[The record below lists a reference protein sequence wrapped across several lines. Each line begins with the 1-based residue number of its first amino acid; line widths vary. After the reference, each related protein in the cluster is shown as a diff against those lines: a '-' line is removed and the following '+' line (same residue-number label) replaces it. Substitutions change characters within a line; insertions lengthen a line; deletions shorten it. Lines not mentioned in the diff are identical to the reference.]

1 ACGGR
6 DGEIRCLVMRIPRF
20 VPCSVRAWG
29 VALATVFGACLPG
42 DVSGAVATNGLHWSY
57 RPLLSPQV
65 PEVSTPVVAGA
76 PVGSVSHPVDRF
88 IRDRLQREG
97 IPPAPEADRRTLLRR
112 VSLDLTG
119 LPPTPAEMDAFLND
133 PSADAYEQ
141 CVDRLLASPRH
152 GERWARHWLDVVHYG
167 ETHGYDK
174 DQPRPNAWPY
184 RDYVIRALNADKPY
198 SRFIREQIAGDV
210 LWPDTEDGITAT
222 GFISAGPWDLIGHAE
237 VPESKT
243 DGKIARLLDRDDM
256 VATVMN
262 TFNSATVQC
271 ARCHDH
277 KFDPVRSE
285 EYYQLTAVFAA
296 LDRAD
301 RKFDVD
307 PAVAARRR
315 SLEARKAQLMQEKK
329 ALDEEMIRQ
338 GGRRFA
344 LLERRVAA
352 AEAGSK
358 EPVRPEMGWHSAIQS
373 KPEVVQWVQVDLGR
387 SVEIHRLLYA
397 GCHDDF
403 NGIGKGFG
411 FPLRY
416 RVELSDDPEFKAGVQ
431 RVEDQT
437 GVDLPNPGVT
447 PREVTVAGL
456 RGRYVR
462 VTATRLAAR
471 MNDFIFALSELEV
484 LDAQGSNLALGAPVS
499 ASDSIEAAPRWG
511 RDNLTDGWFPG
522 RTQAAAGEALDRLR
536 KDRKALEGLPA
547 LAASVARLT
556 PLRSELEGV
565 SREIST
571 LPMQRV
577 VYAGTVH
584 HGGGAF
590 RGTGPNGGKPRPVH
604 WLARGDVRKPGHEV
618 TPGVPRSL
626 GLSRGLEVDPAL
638 PEGQRR
644 VALAEWIADPG
655 NVLTWRSIVNRVWQ
669 HHFGRGLVETAND
682 FGRMGTAPSHPELLD
697 WLAVWFRDN
706 GQSLKSLHRLL
717 VTSRTYRQSSV
728 IANPETHPGMAR
740 DSDNRLLGRMNRRKL
755 EAEAIRD
762 SMLWVAGR
770 LDERRGGPSFKDFV
784 VERPEHSPHYEYAL
798 HNPEDP
804 ESHRRSVY
812 RFLVRS
818 QPQPMMAAL
827 DCADPSISVDRRNE
841 TLNALQALALMN
853 HKLAVSMSR
862 HWAVRLER
870 EAPTIPERVSLG
882 MRWAFGRRPTA
893 EESEALVR
901 HTEQHGL
908 ASTCRL
914 MLNLN
919 EFVFV
924 D

>member
-1 ACGGR
+1 
-6 DGEIRCLVMRIPRF
+6 MRIPRF
-20 VPCSVRAWG
+20 VPRLFRAWG
-29 VALATVFGACLPG
+29 LAIAVVFGAGLPG
-42 DVSGAVATNGLHWSY
+42 DVSGAGATNGIHWSY
-57 RPLLSPQV
+57 RPLLSQQV
-65 PEVSTPVVAGA
+65 PEVASSVNDGA
-76 PVGSVSHPVDRF
+76 SVGSVSHPIDRF
-88 IRDRLQREG
+88 ILDRLQRDG
-97 IPPAPEADRRTLLRR
+97 IPPTPEADRRTLLRR
-112 VSLDLTG
+112 VSFDLTG
-119 LPPTPAEMDAFLND
+119 LPPTPAEMEAFLND
-133 PSADAYEQ
+133 PSPDAYEQ

-237 VPESKT
+237 VPETKT
-243 DGKIARLLDRDDM
+243 DGKIARMLDRDDM

-262 TFNSATVQC
+262 TFNSTTVQC

-315 SLEARKAQLMQEKK
+315 ALEARKTQLMQEKK
-329 ALDEEMIRQ
+329 TLDEEMIRQ

-344 LLERRVAA
+344 LLERRIAA
-352 AEAGSK
+352 AEAGAK
-358 EPVRPEMGWHSAIQS
+358 EPSRPEMGWHSAIQS
-373 KPEVVQWVQVDLGR
+373 KADVVQWVQVDLGQ
-387 SVEIHRLLYA
+387 SAEIHRLLYA
-397 GCHDDF
+397 GCHDDY

-411 FPLRY
+411 FPPRY
-416 RVELSDDPEFKAGVQ
+416 RVELSDDPEFKTGVQ
-431 RVEDQT
+431 RLEDQT
-437 GVDLPNPGVT
+437 SADVPNPGVT

-462 VTATRLAAR
+462 VTATRLATR

-484 LDAQGSNLALGAPVS
+484 FDAKGVNRALGAPVT
-499 ASDSIEAAPRWG
+499 ANDSIEAAPRWG

-522 RTQAAAGEALDRLR
+522 RTQSEAGEALDRLR
-536 KDRKALEGLPA
+536 KDRKSLEGLSA

-556 PLRSELEGV
+556 PIRSELDRVTQEV
-565 SREIST
+565 ST

-604 WLARGDVRKPGHEV
+604 LLARGDVRKPGNEV

-626 GLSRGLEVDPAL
+626 GLSRGLQVDPSL

-644 VALAEWIADPG
+644 VALAEWIADPA

-669 HHFGRGLVETAND
+669 HHFGRGLAETASD
-682 FGRMGTAPSHPELLD
+682 FGRMGIAPSHPELLD

-706 GQSLKSLHRLL
+706 GQSLKSLHRLI

-728 IANPETHPGMAR
+728 VPNPETHPGMAR
-740 DSDNRLLGRMNRRKL
+740 DSDNRLLWRMNRRKL

-862 HWAVRLER
+862 HWAARLER
-870 EAPTIPERVSLG
+870 EARTTPERVSLG
-882 MRWAFGRRPTA
+882 MRLALGRGPA
-893 EESEALVR
+893 PEESEALVR
-901 HTEQHGL
+901 HAEQHGL

-914 MLNLN
+914 LLNLN

>member
-1 ACGGR
+1 
-6 DGEIRCLVMRIPRF
+6 
-20 VPCSVRAWG
+20 
-29 VALATVFGACLPG
+29 LAIAVVFGAGLPG
-42 DVSGAVATNGLHWSY
+42 DVSGAGATNGIHWSY
-57 RPLLSPQV
+57 RPLLSPLV
-65 PEVSTPVVAGA
+65 PEVSSSVNDGA
-76 PVGSVSHPVDRF
+76 SVGSVSHPIDRF
-88 IRDRLQREG
+88 ILDRLQRDG
-97 IPPAPEADRRTLLRR
+97 IPPTPEADRRTLLRR
-112 VSLDLTG
+112 VSFDLTG
-119 LPPTPAEMDAFLND
+119 LPPTPAEMEAFLND
-133 PSADAYEQ
+133 PSPDAYEQ

-237 VPESKT
+237 VPETKT
-243 DGKIARLLDRDDM
+243 DGKIARMLDRDDM

-262 TFNSATVQC
+262 TFNSTTVQC

-315 SLEARKAQLMQEKK
+315 ALEARKAQLMQEKK
-329 ALDEEMIRQ
+329 TLDEEMIRQ

-344 LLERRVAA
+344 LLERRIAA
-352 AEAGSK
+352 AEAGAK
-358 EPVRPEMGWHSAIQS
+358 EPSRPEMGWHSAIQS
-373 KPEVVQWVQVDLGR
+373 KADVVQWVQVDLGQ
-387 SVEIHRLLYA
+387 SAEIHRLLYA
-397 GCHDDF
+397 GCHDDY

-411 FPLRY
+411 FPPRY
-416 RVELSDDPEFKAGVQ
+416 RVELSDDPEFKTGVQ
-431 RVEDQT
+431 RLEDQT
-437 GVDLPNPGVT
+437 SADVPNPGVT
-447 PREVTVAGL
+447 PREVAVPGL

-462 VTATRLAAR
+462 ITATRLATR

-484 LDAQGSNLALGAPVS
+484 FDANGVNRALGAPVT
-499 ASDSIEAAPRWG
+499 ANDSIEAAPRWG

-522 RTQAAAGEALDRLR
+522 RTQSEAGEALDRLR

-556 PLRSELEGV
+556 PIRSELDRVTQEV
-565 SREIST
+565 ST

-604 WLARGDVRKPGHEV
+604 LLARGDVRKPGNEV

-626 GLSRGLEVDPAL
+626 GLSRGLRVDPSL

-644 VALAEWIADPG
+644 VALAEWIADPA

-669 HHFGRGLVETAND
+669 HHFGRGLAETASD
-682 FGRMGTAPSHPELLD
+682 FGRMGIAPSHPELLD

-706 GQSLKSLHRLL
+706 GQSLKSLHRLI

-728 IANPETHPGMAR
+728 VPNPETHPGMAR
-740 DSDNRLLGRMNRRKL
+740 DSDNRLLWRMNRRKL

-862 HWAVRLER
+862 HWAARLER
-870 EAPTIPERVSLG
+870 EARTTPERVSLG
-882 MRWAFGRRPTA
+882 MRLALGRGPTP
-893 EESEALVR
+893 EESQSLVR

-914 MLNLN
+914 LLNLN

>member
-1 ACGGR
+1 
-6 DGEIRCLVMRIPRF
+6 MRIPRC
-20 VPCSVRAWG
+20 VPRSFRAWG
-29 VALATVFGACLPG
+29 VALAAVLGAGLPG
-42 DVSGAVATNGLHWSY
+42 DAWAAGATNGIHWSY
-57 RPLLSPQV
+57 RPLHSPPV
-65 PEVSTPVVAGA
+65 PEVSSPVNPGT

-88 IRDRLQREG
+88 ILDRLQREG
-97 IPPAPEADRRTLLRR
+97 IPAAAEADRRTLLRR
-112 VSLDLTG
+112 VSFDLTG
-119 LPPTPAEMDAFLND
+119 LPPTPAEMEEFLND
-133 PSADAYEQ
+133 RSSDAYER

-184 RDYVIRALNADKPY
+184 RDYVIRALNSDKPF

-210 LWPDTEDGITAT
+210 LWADTEDGITAT

-243 DGKIARLLDRDDM
+243 DGKIARMLDRDDM

-262 TFNSATVQC
+262 TFNSTTVQC

-285 EYYQLTAVFAA
+285 EYYRLTAVFAA
-296 LDRAD
+296 IDRAD
-301 RKFDVD
+301 RKYDAD
-307 PAVAARRR
+307 PEVAARRR
-315 SLEARKAQLMQEKK
+315 SLEARRTELQGRKK
-329 ALDEEMIRQ
+329 TLDEEMARS

-344 LLERRVAA
+344 LLERRIAS

-358 EPVRPEMGWHSAIQS
+358 EPSRPEMGWHSGIQS
-373 KPEVVQWVQVDLGR
+373 NPDVTQWVQVDLGR
-387 SVEIHRLLYA
+387 SIEIHRVLYA

-411 FPLRY
+411 FPPRY
-416 RVELSDDPEFKAGVQ
+416 RVELSDDPGFKAGV
-431 RVEDQT
+431 RTLEDQT
-437 GVDLPNPGVT
+437 AADLPNPGTT
-447 PREVTVAGL
+447 PREVAVPGL

-462 VTATRLAAR
+462 FTATRLAHR
-471 MNDFIFALSELEV
+471 MKDYIFALSEVEV
-484 LDAQGSNLALGAPVS
+484 FDAEGVNRALGATVTS
-499 ASDSIEAAPRWG
+499 EGSIEAAPRWG

-522 RTQAAAGEALDRLR
+522 RTESASGESLVRLR
-536 KDRKALEGLPA
+536 QERQALEALPA
-547 LAASVARLT
+547 LKETVARLA
-556 PLRSELEGV
+556 PLRTELDSV
-565 SREIST
+565 MREIRE
-571 LPMQRV
+571 LPSQRV

-590 RGTGPNGGKPRPVH
+590 RGTGPDGGKPRPIHV
-604 WLARGDVRKPGHEV
+604 LARGDVRKPGAEV
-618 TPGVPRSL
+618 GPGVPRSL
-626 GLSRGLEVDPAL
+626 GLDRPLEVDPAL
-638 PEGQRR
+638 PEGRRR

-682 FGRMGTAPSHPELLD
+682 FGRMGTPPSHPELLD

-706 GQSLKSLHRLL
+706 GQSLKSLHRLI
-717 VTSRTYRQSSV
+717 VTSRTYRQASV
-728 IANPETHPGMAR
+728 VVNPEAHPGAAR
-740 DSDNRLLGRMNRRKL
+740 DADNRLLWRMNRRKL

-798 HNPEDP
+798 HDPEDP
-804 ESHRRSVY
+804 ASHRRSVY

-853 HKLAVSMSR
+853 HKFGVAMSR
-862 HWAVRLER
+862 HWAARLER
-870 EAPTIPERVSLG
+870 EAPTTPERVALG
-882 MRWAFGRRPTA
+882 MRLALGRGPTP

-901 HTEQHGL
+901 HAEQHGL
-908 ASTCRL
+908 AGVCRL

>member
-1 ACGGR
+1 
-6 DGEIRCLVMRIPRF
+6 MRISRF
-20 VPCSVRAWG
+20 LPCLFRAWG
-29 VALATVFGACLPG
+29 LALAAVFGAGLPG
-42 DVSGAVATNGLHWSY
+42 DVSGAGATNGIHWSY
-57 RPLLSPQV
+57 RPLLSQQV
-65 PEVSTPVVAGA
+65 PEVSSSVNEGA
-76 PVGSVSHPVDRF
+76 SVGAVLHPIDRF
-88 IRDRLQREG
+88 ILDRLQRDG
-97 IPPAPEADRRTLLRR
+97 IPPTPEADRRALLRR
-112 VSLDLTG
+112 VSFDLTG
-119 LPPTPAEMDAFLND
+119 LPPTPAEMEAFLND
-133 PSADAYEQ
+133 PSPDAYEQ

-184 RDYVIRALNADKPY
+184 RDYVIGALNADKPY

-237 VPESKT
+237 VPETKT
-243 DGKIARLLDRDDM
+243 DGKIARMLDRDDM

-262 TFNSATVQC
+262 TFNSTTVQC

-315 SLEARKAQLMQEKK
+315 ALEARKTELMQEKK
-329 ALDEEMIRQ
+329 TLDEEMIRQ

-344 LLERRVAA
+344 LLERRIAA
-352 AEAGSK
+352 AEAGAK
-358 EPVRPEMGWHSAIQS
+358 EPSRPEMGWHSAIQS
-373 KPEVVQWVQVDLGR
+373 KADVVQWVQVDLGQ
-387 SVEIHRLLYA
+387 SAEIHRLLYA
-397 GCHDDF
+397 GCHDDY

-416 RVELSDDPEFKAGVQ
+416 RVELSDDPEFKTGVQ
-431 RVEDQT
+431 RLEDQT
-437 GVDLPNPGVT
+437 GADLPNPGVT

-462 VTATRLAAR
+462 VTATRLAPR

-484 LDAQGSNLALGAPVS
+484 FDAKGVNRALGAPVS

-522 RTQAAAGEALDRLR
+522 RTQSEAGEALDRLR

-556 PLRSELEGV
+556 PIRSELDRVTQEV
-565 SREIST
+565 LT

-604 WLARGDVRKPGHEV
+604 LLARGDVRKPGQEV

-626 GLSRGLEVDPAL
+626 GLSRGLQVDPSL

-644 VALAEWIADPG
+644 VALAEWIADPA

-669 HHFGRGLVETAND
+669 HHFGRGLAETAND

-706 GQSLKSLHRLL
+706 GQSLKSLHRLI

-728 IANPETHPGMAR
+728 VPNPETHRGMAR
-740 DSDNRLLGRMNRRKL
+740 DSDNRLLWRMNRRKL

-862 HWAVRLER
+862 HWAARLER
-870 EAPTIPERVSLG
+870 EAQTTPERVSLG
-882 MRWAFGRRPTA
+882 MRLALGRGPTPD
-893 EESEALVR
+893 ESEALVR
-901 HTEQHGL
+901 HAEQHGL

-914 MLNLN
+914 LLNLN

>member
-1 ACGGR
+1 MR
-6 DGEIRCLVMRIPRF
+6 TSRFLPCLF
-20 VPCSVRAWG
+20 RAWG
-29 VALATVFGACLPG
+29 LALAAVFWAGLPG
-42 DVSGAVATNGLHWSY
+42 NVSGAGATNGVHWSY
-57 RPLLSPQV
+57 RPLLSQQV
-65 PEVSTPVVAGA
+65 PEVSSRVNGGA
-76 PVGSVSHPVDRF
+76 SVGSVLHPIDRF
-88 IRDRLQREG
+88 ILDRLQRDG
-97 IPPAPEADRRTLLRR
+97 IPPTPEADRRTLLRR
-112 VSLDLTG
+112 VSFDLTG
-119 LPPTPAEMDAFLND
+119 LPPTPAEMEAFLND
-133 PSADAYEQ
+133 PSPDAYEQ
-141 CVDRLLASPRH
+141 FVDRLLASPRH

-237 VPESKT
+237 VPETKT
-243 DGKIARLLDRDDM
+243 DGKIARMLDRDDM

-262 TFNSATVQC
+262 TFNSTTVQC

-315 SLEARKAQLMQEKK
+315 ALEARKTQLMQEKK
-329 ALDEEMIRQ
+329 TLDEEMIRQ

-344 LLERRVAA
+344 LLERRIAA
-352 AEAGSK
+352 AEAGAK
-358 EPVRPEMGWHSAIQS
+358 EPSRPEMGWHSAIQS
-373 KPEVVQWVQVDLGR
+373 KADVVQWVQVDLGQ
-387 SVEIHRLLYA
+387 SAEIHRLLYA
-397 GCHDDF
+397 GCHDDY

-416 RVELSDDPEFKAGVQ
+416 RVELSDDPEFKTGVQ
-431 RVEDQT
+431 RLEDQT
-437 GVDLPNPGVT
+437 GADLPNPGVT

-462 VTATRLAAR
+462 VTATRLGPR

-484 LDAQGSNLALGAPVS
+484 FDAKGVNRALGAPVS

-522 RTQAAAGEALDRLR
+522 RTQSEAGEALDRLR

-556 PLRSELEGV
+556 PIRSELDRVTQEV
-565 SREIST
+565 ST

-604 WLARGDVRKPGHEV
+604 LLARGDVRKPGNEV

-626 GLSRGLEVDPAL
+626 GLSRGLQVDPAL

-644 VALAEWIADPG
+644 VALAEWIADPA

-706 GQSLKSLHRLL
+706 GQSLKSLHRLI

-728 IANPETHPGMAR
+728 VPNPETHPGMAR

-862 HWAVRLER
+862 HWAARLER
-870 EAPTIPERVSLG
+870 EAQTTPERVSLG
-882 MRWAFGRRPTA
+882 MRLALGRGPTPD
-893 EESEALVR
+893 ESEALVR
-901 HTEQHGL
+901 HAEQHGL

-914 MLNLN
+914 LLNLN

>member
-1 ACGGR
+1 
-6 DGEIRCLVMRIPRF
+6 MRIPRF
-20 VPCSVRAWG
+20 VPCLFRAWG
-29 VALATVFGACLPG
+29 LALAAVFWVGLPG
-42 DVSGAVATNGLHWSY
+42 NVSGAGATNGIHWSY
-57 RPLLSPQV
+57 RPLLSPPV
-65 PEVSTPVVAGA
+65 PEVSSWVNEGA
-76 PVGSVSHPVDRF
+76 SVGSVLHPIDRF
-88 IRDRLQREG
+88 ILDRLQRDG
-97 IPPAPEADRRTLLRR
+97 IPPTPEADRRTLLRR
-112 VSLDLTG
+112 VSFDLTG
-119 LPPTPAEMDAFLND
+119 LPPTPAEMEAFLND
-133 PSADAYEQ
+133 PSPDAYEQ

-184 RDYVIRALNADKPY
+184 RDYVIRSLNADKPY

-237 VPESKT
+237 VPETKT
-243 DGKIARLLDRDDM
+243 DGKIARMLDRDDM

-301 RKFDVD
+301 RKFDAD

-315 SLEARKAQLMQEKK
+315 ALEARKTQLMQEKK
-329 ALDEEMIRQ
+329 TLDEEMIRQ

-344 LLERRVAA
+344 LLERRIAA
-352 AEAGSK
+352 AEAGAK
-358 EPVRPEMGWHSAIQS
+358 EPSRPEMGWHSAIQS
-373 KPEVVQWVQVDLGR
+373 KADVVQWVQVDLGR
-387 SVEIHRLLYA
+387 STEIHRLLYA
-397 GCHDDF
+397 GCHDDY

-411 FPLRY
+411 FPPRY
-416 RVELSDDPEFKAGVQ
+416 RVELSDDPEFKAGV
-431 RVEDQT
+431 RLLEDQT
-437 GVDLPNPGVT
+437 GADLLNPGLT
-447 PREVTVAGL
+447 PREVSVTGL

-462 VTATRLAAR
+462 VTATRLAPR

-484 LDAQGSNLALGAPVS
+484 FDAKGVNRALGAPVS

-522 RTQAAAGEALDRLR
+522 RTQSEAGEALDRLR

-556 PLRSELEGV
+556 PIRSELDRVTQEV
-565 SREIST
+565 ST
-571 LPMQRV
+571 LPMQQV

-604 WLARGDVRKPGHEV
+604 LLARGDVRKPGNEV

-626 GLSRGLEVDPAL
+626 GLSRGLEVDPAQ

-644 VALAEWIADPG
+644 VSLAEWIADPA

-706 GQSLKSLHRLL
+706 GQSLKSLHRLI

-728 IANPETHPGMAR
+728 IPNPETHPGMVR
-740 DSDNRLLGRMNRRKL
+740 DSDNRLLWRMNRRKL

-862 HWAVRLER
+862 HWAARLER
-870 EAPTIPERVSLG
+870 EAQTTPERVSLG
-882 MRWAFGRRPTA
+882 MRLALGRGPTPD
-893 EESEALVR
+893 ESEALVR
-901 HTEQHGL
+901 HTDQHGL

-914 MLNLN
+914 LLNLN

>member
-1 ACGGR
+1 
-6 DGEIRCLVMRIPRF
+6 MRIPRC
-20 VPCSVRAWG
+20 VPRSVRVWVVVLG
-29 VALATVFGACLPG
+29 MSLSSGA
-42 DVSGAVATNGLHWSY
+42 SGAVATNGVHWSY
-57 RPLLSPQV
+57 RPLQL
-65 PEVSTPVVAGA
+65 PEVPVVSSPLG
-76 PVGSVSHPVDRF
+76 PVVHPIDGF
-88 IRDRLQREG
+88 ILDRLHREG
-97 IPPAPEADRRTLLRR
+97 ISPAPEADRRTLLRR

-119 LPPTPAEMDAFLND
+119 LPPTPVEMDAFLND
-133 PSADAYEQ
+133 SSTDAYEQ

-184 RDYVIRALNADKPY
+184 RDYVIRALNSDKPY

-210 LWPDTEDGITAT
+210 LWPDTEDGVTAT

-301 RKFDVD
+301 RKFDAD
-307 PAVAARRR
+307 PAVAERRR
-315 SLEARKAQLMQEKK
+315 SLEGRRAALQQEKK
-329 ALDEEMIRQ
+329 PLDEAMVRQ

-358 EPVRPEMGWHSAIQS
+358 EPTRPEMGWHSAIQS
-373 KPEVVQWVQVDLGR
+373 KADVVQWVQVDLGR
-387 SVEIHRLLYA
+387 PVEIHRLLYA

-411 FPLRY
+411 FPVRY
-416 RVELSDDPEFKAGVQ
+416 RMELSDDPEFKAGVQ
-431 RVEDQT
+431 QLEDQT
-437 GVDLPNPGVT
+437 GGDLPNPGVT
-447 PREVTVAGL
+447 PREVKVPGL

-471 MNDFIFALSELEV
+471 MNDFIFALSELEI
-484 LDAQGSNLALGAPVS
+484 LDDQGSNWALGAPVS

-522 RTQAAAGEALDRLR
+522 RTQSATGEALDRLR

-547 LAASVARLT
+547 LSASLARLT
-556 PLRSELEGV
+556 PIRTELDQV
-565 SREIST
+565 TREIST
-571 LPMQRV
+571 LPPQRM

-590 RGTGPNGGKPRPVH
+590 RGTGSNGGKPRPVYL
-604 WLARGDVRKPGHEV
+604 LARGDVRKPGNEV

-626 GLSRGLEVDPAL
+626 GLSRGLQVDPTM

-644 VALAEWIADPG
+644 VALADWIADPE

-706 GQSLKSLHRLL
+706 DQSLKSLHRLI

-728 IANPETHPGMAR
+728 VPNPEAHPGVAR
-740 DSDNRLLGRMNRRKL
+740 DTDNRLLWRMNRRKL

-804 ESHRRSVY
+804 ESHRRAVY

-862 HWAVRLER
+862 HWAVRLEH
-870 EAPTIPERVSLG
+870 EAATIPERVSLG
-882 MRWAFGRRPTA
+882 MRLALGRRPTA
-893 EESEALVR
+893 EESQALVS
-901 HTEQHGL
+901 HTEHHGL

-914 MLNLN
+914 LLNLN

>member
-1 ACGGR
+1 
-6 DGEIRCLVMRIPRF
+6 MRIPRL
-20 VPCSVRAWG
+20 VLRLLRVWG
-29 VALATVFGACLPG
+29 LAMAVVFGAGLSG
-42 DVSGAVATNGLHWSY
+42 DVSGAGATNGVHWSY
-57 RPLLSPQV
+57 RPLLSQQV
-65 PEVSTPVVAGA
+65 PEVSSSVNDGVSF
-76 PVGSVSHPVDRF
+76 GSVSHPIDRF
-88 IRDRLQREG
+88 ILDRLQRDG
-97 IPPAPEADRRTLLRR
+97 IPPTPEADRRTLLRR
-112 VSLDLTG
+112 VSFDLTG
-119 LPPTPAEMDAFLND
+119 LPPTPAEMEAFLND
-133 PSADAYEQ
+133 PSPDAYEQ

-184 RDYVIRALNADKPY
+184 RDYVIRALNADKPFA
-198 SRFIREQIAGDV
+198 RFIREQIAGDV

-237 VPESKT
+237 VPETKT
-243 DGKIARLLDRDDM
+243 DGKIARMLDRDDM

-262 TFNSATVQC
+262 TFNSTTVQC

-301 RKFDVD
+301 RKFDAD
-307 PAVAARRR
+307 PSMAARRR
-315 SLEARKAQLMQEKK
+315 ALEARKAQLMQEKK
-329 ALDEEMIRQ
+329 TLDEEMIRQ

-344 LLERRVAA
+344 LLERRIAA
-352 AEAGSK
+352 AEAGAK
-358 EPVRPEMGWHSAIQS
+358 EPSRPEMGWHSAIQS
-373 KPEVVQWVQVDLGR
+373 KADVVQWVQVDLGQ
-387 SVEIHRLLYA
+387 SAEIHRLLYA
-397 GCHDDF
+397 GCHDDY

-411 FPLRY
+411 FPIRY

-431 RVEDQT
+431 RLEDQT
-437 GVDLPNPGVT
+437 GADVPNPGVT
-447 PREVTVAGL
+447 PRELRVPGL

-462 VTATRLAAR
+462 VTATRLAPR

-484 LDAQGSNLALGAPVS
+484 FDAKGVNWALGAPVT
-499 ASDSIEAAPRWG
+499 ANDSIEAAPRWG

-522 RTQAAAGEALDRLR
+522 RTQSATGEERVRLR
-536 KDRKALEGLPA
+536 QDRERLEASPA
-547 LAASVARLT
+547 VAASAARLVPVRNGLNQVT
-556 PLRSELEGV
+556 QELA
-565 SREIST
+565 T
-571 LPMQRV
+571 LPPMQV

-604 WLARGDVRKPGHEV
+604 LLARGDVRKPGNEV

-626 GLSRGLEVDPAL
+626 GLSRGLQVDPAQ

-669 HHFGRGLVETAND
+669 HHFGRGLTETAND

-706 GQSLKSLHRLL
+706 GQSLKSLHRLI
-717 VTSRTYRQSSV
+717 VTSRTYRQRSV
-728 IANPETHPGMAR
+728 VPNPETHPGMAR
-740 DSDNRLLGRMNRRKL
+740 DSDNRLLWRMNRRKL

-853 HKLAVSMSR
+853 HKLGVSMSR
-862 HWAVRLER
+862 HWAARLER
-870 EAPTIPERVSLG
+870 EAGTTPERLSLG
-882 MRWAFGRRPTA
+882 MRLALGRGPTP
-893 EESEALVR
+893 EESQTLVR
-901 HTEQHGL
+901 HAEQHGL

>member
-1 ACGGR
+1 
-6 DGEIRCLVMRIPRF
+6 M
-20 VPCSVRAWG
+20 
-29 VALATVFGACLPG
+29 
-42 DVSGAVATNGLHWSY
+42 
-57 RPLLSPQV
+57 
-65 PEVSTPVVAGA
+65 
-76 PVGSVSHPVDRF
+76 
-88 IRDRLQREG
+88 
-97 IPPAPEADRRTLLRR
+97 
-112 VSLDLTG
+112 
-119 LPPTPAEMDAFLND
+119 
-133 PSADAYEQ
+133 
-141 CVDRLLASPRH
+141 
-152 GERWARHWLDVVHYG
+152 
-167 ETHGYDK
+167 
-174 DQPRPNAWPY
+174 
-184 RDYVIRALNADKPY
+184 
-198 SRFIREQIAGDV
+198 
-210 LWPDTEDGITAT
+210 
-222 GFISAGPWDLIGHAE
+222 
-237 VPESKT
+237 
-243 DGKIARLLDRDDM
+243 LDRDDM

-301 RKFDVD
+301 RKFDAD

-315 SLEARKAQLMQEKK
+315 ALEARKTQLMQEKK
-329 ALDEEMIRQ
+329 TLDEEMIRQ

-344 LLERRVAA
+344 LVERRIAA
-352 AEAGSK
+352 AEAGAK
-358 EPVRPEMGWHSAIQS
+358 EPSRPEMGWHSAIQS
-373 KPEVVQWVQVDLGR
+373 KADVVQWVQVDLGQ

-397 GCHDDF
+397 GCHDDY

-411 FPLRY
+411 FPPRY
-416 RVELSDDPEFKAGVQ
+416 RVELSDDPEFKAGV
-431 RVEDQT
+431 RLLEDQT
-437 GVDLPNPGVT
+437 GADLPNPGLT
-447 PREVTVAGL
+447 PREVTVADL

-462 VTATRLAAR
+462 VTATRLAPR

-484 LDAQGSNLALGAPVS
+484 FDAKGVNRALGAPVS

-522 RTQAAAGEALDRLR
+522 RTQSEAGEALDRLR

-556 PLRSELEGV
+556 PIRSELDRVTQEV
-565 SREIST
+565 ST
-571 LPMQRV
+571 LPMQQV

-604 WLARGDVRKPGHEV
+604 LLARGDVRKPGNEV

-626 GLSRGLEVDPAL
+626 GLSRGLQVDPAL

-644 VALAEWIADPG
+644 VALAEWIADPA

-706 GQSLKSLHRLL
+706 GQSLKSLHRLI

-728 IANPETHPGMAR
+728 IPNPETHPGMVR
-740 DSDNRLLGRMNRRKL
+740 DSDNRLLWRMNRRKL

-862 HWAVRLER
+862 HWAARLER
-870 EAPTIPERVSLG
+870 EAQTTPERVSLG
-882 MRWAFGRRPTA
+882 MRLALGRGPTPD
-893 EESEALVR
+893 ESEALVR
-901 HTEQHGL
+901 HTDQHGL

-914 MLNLN
+914 LLNLN

>member
-1 ACGGR
+1 
-6 DGEIRCLVMRIPRF
+6 MRFPRS
-20 VPCSVRAWG
+20 VPRSFRAWG
-29 VALATVFGACLPG
+29 VAISAVVWAMAGAGLPIH
-42 DVSGAVATNGLHWSY
+42 VSGAGATNGTHWAY
-57 RPLLSPQV
+57 RPLRAPAV
-65 PEVSTPVVAGA
+65 PAGSAPVPSGTSESSGPVV
-76 PVGSVSHPVDRF
+76 HPIDGF
-88 IRDRLQREG
+88 ILDRLAREG
-97 IPPAPEADRRTLLRR
+97 IPPAALADRRTLLRR

-119 LPPTPAEMDAFLND
+119 LPPTPAEMDEFLND
-133 PSADAYEQ
+133 RSPGAYER

-184 RDYVIRALNADKPY
+184 RDYVIRALNSDKPFG
-198 SRFIREQIAGDV
+198 RFIREQIAGDV

-243 DGKIARLLDRDDM
+243 DGKIARMLDRDDM

-262 TFNSATVQC
+262 TFNSTTVQC

-285 EYYQLTAVFAA
+285 EYYRLTAVFAA
-296 LDRAD
+296 VDRAD
-301 RKFDVD
+301 RKYD
-307 PAVAARRR
+307 PDPGVAARRR
-315 SLEARKAQLMQEKK
+315 TLEARRADLQARKK
-329 ALDEEMIRQ
+329 ALDDEMARL

-344 LLERRVAA
+344 LLERRIAA
-352 AEAGSK
+352 AEAGPK
-358 EPVRPEMGWHSAIQS
+358 EPSRPEMGWHSAIQS
-373 KPEVVQWVQVDLGR
+373 SPDVAQWVQVDLGR
-387 SVEIHRLLYA
+387 SVEIHRMLYA
-397 GCHDDF
+397 ACHDDF

-411 FPLRY
+411 FPPRY
-416 RVELSDDPEFKAGVQ
+416 RIELSDDPGFQSGV
-431 RVEDQT
+431 RALEDQT
-437 GVDLPNPGVT
+437 AADLPNPGTT
-447 PREVTVAGL
+447 PREVAVPGL

-462 VTATRLAAR
+462 FTATRLAHR
-471 MNDFIFALSELEV
+471 MKDYIFALSELEV
-484 LDAQGSNLALGAPVS
+484 FDAEGVNRALGASVTS
-499 ASDSIEAAPRWG
+499 EGSIEAAPRWG
-511 RDNLTDGWFPG
+511 RDHLTDGWFPG
-522 RTQAAAGEALDRLR
+522 RTESATGEALARLR
-536 KDRKALEGLPA
+536 KERQALEALPA
-547 LAASVARLT
+547 LKESVARLA
-556 PLRSELEGV
+556 PLRAELESV
-565 SREIST
+565 TREIAG
-571 LPMQRV
+571 LPPQRV

-590 RGTGPNGGKPRPVH
+590 RGTGPNGGKPRPIH
-604 WLARGDVRKPGHEV
+604 LLARGDVRKPGVEV
-618 TPGVPRSL
+618 GPGVPRSL
-626 GLSRGLEVDPAL
+626 GFDRAIEVDPSL
-638 PEGQRR
+638 PEGRRR
-644 VALAEWIADPG
+644 VALAEWIADRD

-682 FGRMGTAPSHPELLD
+682 FGRMGTTPSHPELLD

-706 GQSLKSLHRLL
+706 GQSLKALHRLI
-717 VTSRTYRQSSV
+717 VTSRTYRQASTV
-728 IANPETHPGMAR
+728 AHPEAHPGAAR
-740 DSDNRLLGRMNRRKL
+740 DADNRLVWRMNRRKL

-762 SMLWVAGR
+762 GMLWVAGR

-784 VERPEHSPHYEYAL
+784 VQRPEHSPHYEYAL
-798 HNPEDP
+798 HDPEDP

-853 HKLAVSMSR
+853 HKLGVAMSR
-862 HWAVRLER
+862 HWAARLER
-870 EAPTIPERVSLG
+870 EARTTPERIGLG
-882 MRWAFGRRPTA
+882 MRQAFGRAPTP

-901 HTEQHGL
+901 HAHQHGL
-908 ASTCRL
+908 AGACRL

>member
-1 ACGGR
+1 
-6 DGEIRCLVMRIPRF
+6 MRIPRF
-20 VPCSVRAWG
+20 VPRLFRAWG
-29 VALATVFGACLPG
+29 LAIAVVFGAGLPG
-42 DVSGAVATNGLHWSY
+42 DVSGAGATNGIHWSY
-57 RPLLSPQV
+57 RPLLSQQV
-65 PEVSTPVVAGA
+65 PEVASSVNDGA
-76 PVGSVSHPVDRF
+76 SVGSVSHPIDRF
-88 IRDRLQREG
+88 ILDRLQRDG
-97 IPPAPEADRRTLLRR
+97 IPPTPEADRRTLLRR
-112 VSLDLTG
+112 VSFDLTG
-119 LPPTPAEMDAFLND
+119 LPPTPAEMEAFLND
-133 PSADAYEQ
+133 PSPDAYEQ

-237 VPESKT
+237 VPETKT
-243 DGKIARLLDRDDM
+243 DGKIARMLDRDDM

-262 TFNSATVQC
+262 TFNSTTVQC

-315 SLEARKAQLMQEKK
+315 ALEARKTQLMQEKK
-329 ALDEEMIRQ
+329 TLDEEMIRQ

-344 LLERRVAA
+344 LLERRIAA
-352 AEAGSK
+352 AEAGAK
-358 EPVRPEMGWHSAIQS
+358 EPSRPEMGWHSAIQS
-373 KPEVVQWVQVDLGR
+373 KADVVQWVQVDLGQ
-387 SVEIHRLLYA
+387 SAEIHRLLYA
-397 GCHDDF
+397 GCHDDY

-411 FPLRY
+411 FPPRY
-416 RVELSDDPEFKAGVQ
+416 RVELSDDPEFKTGVQ
-431 RVEDQT
+431 RLEDQT
-437 GVDLPNPGVT
+437 GADVPNPGVT

-462 VTATRLAAR
+462 VTATRLATR

-484 LDAQGSNLALGAPVS
+484 FDANGVNRALGAPVT
-499 ASDSIEAAPRWG
+499 ANDSIEAAPRWG

-522 RTQAAAGEALDRLR
+522 RTQSEAGEALDRLR
-536 KDRKALEGLPA
+536 KDRKSLEGLPA

-556 PLRSELEGV
+556 PIRSELDRVTQEV
-565 SREIST
+565 ST

-604 WLARGDVRKPGHEV
+604 LLARGDVRKPGNEV

-626 GLSRGLEVDPAL
+626 GLSRGLQVDPSL

-644 VALAEWIADPG
+644 VALAEWIADPA

-669 HHFGRGLVETAND
+669 HHFGRGLAETAND

-706 GQSLKSLHRLL
+706 GQSLKSLHRLI

-728 IANPETHPGMAR
+728 VPNPETHPGMAR
-740 DSDNRLLGRMNRRKL
+740 DSDNRLLWRMNRRKL

-862 HWAVRLER
+862 HWAARLER
-870 EAPTIPERVSLG
+870 EARTTPERVSLG
-882 MRWAFGRRPTA
+882 MRLALGRGPTP
-893 EESEALVR
+893 EESQSLVR
-901 HTEQHGL
+901 HAEQHGL

-914 MLNLN
+914 LLNLN

>member
-1 ACGGR
+1 
-6 DGEIRCLVMRIPRF
+6 MF
-20 VPCSVRAWG
+20 RAWG
-29 VALATVFGACLPG
+29 LALAAVFWVGLPG
-42 DVSGAVATNGLHWSY
+42 NVSGAGATNGIHWSY
-57 RPLLSPQV
+57 RPLLSQQV
-65 PEVSTPVVAGA
+65 PEVSSSVNEGA
-76 PVGSVSHPVDRF
+76 SVGSVSHPIDRF
-88 IRDRLQREG
+88 ILDRLQRDG
-97 IPPAPEADRRTLLRR
+97 IPPTPEADRRTLLRR
-112 VSLDLTG
+112 VSFDLTG
-119 LPPTPAEMDAFLND
+119 LPPTLAEMEAFLND
-133 PSADAYEQ
+133 PSPDAYEQ
-141 CVDRLLASPRH
+141 CVDRLLALPRH

-237 VPESKT
+237 VPETKT
-243 DGKIARLLDRDDM
+243 DGKIARMLDRDDM

-262 TFNSATVQC
+262 TFNSTTVQC

-315 SLEARKAQLMQEKK
+315 ALEARKTQLMQEKK
-329 ALDEEMIRQ
+329 TLDEEMIRQ

-344 LLERRVAA
+344 LLERRIAA
-352 AEAGSK
+352 AEAGAK
-358 EPVRPEMGWHSAIQS
+358 EPSRPEMGWHSAIQS
-373 KPEVVQWVQVDLGR
+373 KADVVQWVQVDLGQ
-387 SVEIHRLLYA
+387 SAEIHRLLYA
-397 GCHDDF
+397 GCHDDY

-416 RVELSDDPEFKAGVQ
+416 RVELSDDPEFKTGVQ
-431 RVEDQT
+431 RLEDQT
-437 GVDLPNPGVT
+437 GADLPNPGVT

-462 VTATRLAAR
+462 VTATRLAPR

-484 LDAQGSNLALGAPVS
+484 FDAKGVNRALGAPVS

-522 RTQAAAGEALDRLR
+522 RTQSEAGEALDRLR

-556 PLRSELEGV
+556 PIRSELDRVTQEV
-565 SREIST
+565 ST

-604 WLARGDVRKPGHEV
+604 LLARGDVRKPGNEV

-626 GLSRGLEVDPAL
+626 GLSRGLQVDPAL

-644 VALAEWIADPG
+644 VALAEWIADPA

-706 GQSLKSLHRLL
+706 GQSLKSLHRLI

-728 IANPETHPGMAR
+728 VPNPETHPGMAR
-740 DSDNRLLGRMNRRKL
+740 DSDNRLLWRMNRRKL

-862 HWAVRLER
+862 HWAARLER
-870 EAPTIPERVSLG
+870 EAQTTPERVSLG
-882 MRWAFGRRPTA
+882 MCLALGRGPTPD
-893 EESEALVR
+893 ESEALVR

-914 MLNLN
+914 LLNLN

>member
-1 ACGGR
+1 
-6 DGEIRCLVMRIPRF
+6 MRIPRF
-20 VPCSVRAWG
+20 VPRLFRAWG
-29 VALATVFGACLPG
+29 LAIAVVFGAGLPG
-42 DVSGAVATNGLHWSY
+42 DVSGAGATNGIHWSY
-57 RPLLSPQV
+57 RPLLSQQV
-65 PEVSTPVVAGA
+65 PEVASLVNDGA
-76 PVGSVSHPVDRF
+76 SVGSVSHPIDRF
-88 IRDRLQREG
+88 ILDRLQRDG
-97 IPPAPEADRRTLLRR
+97 IPPTPEADRRTLLRR
-112 VSLDLTG
+112 VSFDLTG
-119 LPPTPAEMDAFLND
+119 LPPTPAEMEAFLND
-133 PSADAYEQ
+133 PSPDAYEQ

-237 VPESKT
+237 VPETKT
-243 DGKIARLLDRDDM
+243 DGKIARMLDRDDM

-262 TFNSATVQC
+262 TFNSTTVQC

-315 SLEARKAQLMQEKK
+315 ALEARKAQLMQEKK
-329 ALDEEMIRQ
+329 TLDGEMIRQ

-344 LLERRVAA
+344 LLERRIGA
-352 AEAGSK
+352 AEAGAK
-358 EPVRPEMGWHSAIQS
+358 EPSRPEMGWHSAIQS
-373 KPEVVQWVQVDLGR
+373 KADVVQWVQVDLGQ
-387 SVEIHRLLYA
+387 SAEIHRLLYA
-397 GCHDDF
+397 GCHDDY

-411 FPLRY
+411 FPPRY
-416 RVELSDDPEFKAGVQ
+416 RVELSDDPEFKTGVQ
-431 RVEDQT
+431 RLEDQT
-437 GVDLPNPGVT
+437 SADVPNPGVT
-447 PREVTVAGL
+447 PREVAVAGL

-462 VTATRLAAR
+462 VTATRLATR

-484 LDAQGSNLALGAPVS
+484 FDANGVNRALGAPVT
-499 ASDSIEAAPRWG
+499 ANDSIEAAPRWG

-522 RTQAAAGEALDRLR
+522 RTQSEAGEALDRLR

-547 LAASVARLT
+547 LAVSVARLT
-556 PLRSELEGV
+556 PIRSELDRVTQEV
-565 SREIST
+565 ST

-584 HGGGAF
+584 YGGGAF

-604 WLARGDVRKPGHEV
+604 LLARGDVRKPGQEV

-626 GLSRGLEVDPAL
+626 GLSRGLQVDPSL

-644 VALAEWIADPG
+644 VALAEWIADPA

-669 HHFGRGLVETAND
+669 HHFGRGLAETASD
-682 FGRMGTAPSHPELLD
+682 FGRMGIAPSHPELLD

-706 GQSLKSLHRLL
+706 GQSLKSLHRLI

-728 IANPETHPGMAR
+728 VPNPETHPGMAR
-740 DSDNRLLGRMNRRKL
+740 DSDNRLLWRMNRRKL

-862 HWAVRLER
+862 HWAARLER
-870 EAPTIPERVSLG
+870 EARTTPERVSLG
-882 MRWAFGRRPTA
+882 MRLALGRGPA
-893 EESEALVR
+893 PEESEALVR
-901 HTEQHGL
+901 HAEQHGL

-914 MLNLN
+914 LLNLN

>member
-1 ACGGR
+1 
-6 DGEIRCLVMRIPRF
+6 
-20 VPCSVRAWG
+20 
-29 VALATVFGACLPG
+29 LAIAVVFGAGLPG
-42 DVSGAVATNGLHWSY
+42 DVSGAGATNGIHWSY
-57 RPLLSPQV
+57 RPLLSPLV
-65 PEVSTPVVAGA
+65 PEVSSSVNDGA
-76 PVGSVSHPVDRF
+76 SVGSVSHPIDRF
-88 IRDRLQREG
+88 ILDRLQRDG
-97 IPPAPEADRRTLLRR
+97 IPPTPEADRRTLLRR
-112 VSLDLTG
+112 VSFDLTG
-119 LPPTPAEMDAFLND
+119 LPPTPAEMEAFLND
-133 PSADAYEQ
+133 PSPDAYEQ

-237 VPESKT
+237 VPETKT
-243 DGKIARLLDRDDM
+243 DGKIARMLDRDDM

-262 TFNSATVQC
+262 TFNSTTVQC

-315 SLEARKAQLMQEKK
+315 ALEARKAQLMQEKK
-329 ALDEEMIRQ
+329 TLDEEMIRQ

-344 LLERRVAA
+344 LLERRIAA
-352 AEAGSK
+352 AEAGAK
-358 EPVRPEMGWHSAIQS
+358 EPSRPEMGWHSAIQS
-373 KPEVVQWVQVDLGR
+373 KADVVQWVQVDLGQ
-387 SVEIHRLLYA
+387 SAEIHRLLYA
-397 GCHDDF
+397 GCHDDY

-411 FPLRY
+411 FPPRY
-416 RVELSDDPEFKAGVQ
+416 RVELSDDPEFKTGVQ
-431 RVEDQT
+431 RLEDQT
-437 GVDLPNPGVT
+437 SADVPNPGVT
-447 PREVTVAGL
+447 PREVAVPGL

-462 VTATRLAAR
+462 ITATRLATR

-484 LDAQGSNLALGAPVS
+484 FDAKGVNRALGAPVT
-499 ASDSIEAAPRWG
+499 ANDSIEAAPRWG

-522 RTQAAAGEALDRLR
+522 RTQSEAGEALDRLR

-556 PLRSELEGV
+556 PIRSELDRVTQEV
-565 SREIST
+565 ST

-604 WLARGDVRKPGHEV
+604 LLARGDVRKPGNEV

-626 GLSRGLEVDPAL
+626 GLSRGLRVDPSL

-644 VALAEWIADPG
+644 VALAEWIADPA

-669 HHFGRGLVETAND
+669 HHFGRGLAETASD
-682 FGRMGTAPSHPELLD
+682 FGRMGIAPSHPELLD

-706 GQSLKSLHRLL
+706 GQSLKSLHRLI

-728 IANPETHPGMAR
+728 VPNPETHPGMAR
-740 DSDNRLLGRMNRRKL
+740 DSDNRLLWRMNRRKL

-862 HWAVRLER
+862 HWAARLER
-870 EAPTIPERVSLG
+870 EARTTPERVSLG
-882 MRWAFGRRPTA
+882 MRLALGRGPTP
-893 EESEALVR
+893 EESQSLVR

-914 MLNLN
+914 LLNLN

>member
-1 ACGGR
+1 
-6 DGEIRCLVMRIPRF
+6 MRIPRF
-20 VPCSVRAWG
+20 VPRLFRAWG
-29 VALATVFGACLPG
+29 LAIAVVFGAGLPG
-42 DVSGAVATNGLHWSY
+42 DVSGAGATNGIHWSY
-57 RPLLSPQV
+57 RPLLSQQV
-65 PEVSTPVVAGA
+65 PEVASLVNDGA
-76 PVGSVSHPVDRF
+76 SVGSVSHPIDRF
-88 IRDRLQREG
+88 ILDRLQRDG
-97 IPPAPEADRRTLLRR
+97 IPPTPEADRRTLLRR
-112 VSLDLTG
+112 VSFDLTG
-119 LPPTPAEMDAFLND
+119 LPPTPAEMEAFLND
-133 PSADAYEQ
+133 PSPDAYEQ

-237 VPESKT
+237 VPETKT
-243 DGKIARLLDRDDM
+243 DGKIARMLDRDDM

-262 TFNSATVQC
+262 TFNSTTVQC

-315 SLEARKAQLMQEKK
+315 ALEARKTQLMQEKK
-329 ALDEEMIRQ
+329 TLDEEMIRQ

-344 LLERRVAA
+344 LLERRIAA
-352 AEAGSK
+352 AEAGAK
-358 EPVRPEMGWHSAIQS
+358 EPSRPEMGWHSAIQS
-373 KPEVVQWVQVDLGR
+373 KADVVQWVQVDLGQ
-387 SVEIHRLLYA
+387 SAEIHRLLYA
-397 GCHDDF
+397 GCHDDY

-411 FPLRY
+411 FPPRY
-416 RVELSDDPEFKAGVQ
+416 RVELSDDPEFKTGVQ
-431 RVEDQT
+431 RLEDQT
-437 GVDLPNPGVT
+437 SADVPNPGVT
-447 PREVTVAGL
+447 PREVAVPGL

-462 VTATRLAAR
+462 ITATRLATR

-484 LDAQGSNLALGAPVS
+484 FDANGVNRALGAPVT
-499 ASDSIEAAPRWG
+499 ANDSIEAAPRWG

-522 RTQAAAGEALDRLR
+522 RTQSEAGEALDRLR

-556 PLRSELEGV
+556 PIRSELDRVTQEV
-565 SREIST
+565 ST

-604 WLARGDVRKPGHEV
+604 LLARGDVRKPGNEV

-626 GLSRGLEVDPAL
+626 GLSRGLRVDPSL

-644 VALAEWIADPG
+644 VALAEWIADPA

-669 HHFGRGLVETAND
+669 HHFGRGLAETASD
-682 FGRMGTAPSHPELLD
+682 FGRMGIAPSHPELLD

-706 GQSLKSLHRLL
+706 GQSLKSLHRLI

-728 IANPETHPGMAR
+728 VPNPETHPGMAR
-740 DSDNRLLGRMNRRKL
+740 DSDNRLLWRMNRRKL

-862 HWAVRLER
+862 HWAARLER
-870 EAPTIPERVSLG
+870 EARTTPERVSLG
-882 MRWAFGRRPTA
+882 MRLALGRGPSP
-893 EESEALVR
+893 EESQSLVR
-901 HTEQHGL
+901 HAEQHGL

-914 MLNLN
+914 LLNLN

>member
-1 ACGGR
+1 
-6 DGEIRCLVMRIPRF
+6 MRIPR
-20 VPCSVRAWG
+20 SVRSLARAVAVSLGVVWG
-29 VALATVFGACLPG
+29 LVLGVGLPG
-42 DVSGAVATNGLHWSY
+42 RVWGAGATNAVHWAY
-57 RPLLSPQV
+57 RPLQAPALPPL
-65 PEVSTPVVAGA
+65 PEALVTA
-76 PVGSVSHPVDRF
+76 PSASAHPVDAF
-88 IRDRLQREG
+88 IADRLGREG
-97 IPPAPEADRRTLLRR
+97 IPATPEADRRTLLRR
-112 VSLDLTG
+112 VTFDLTG
-119 LPPTPAEMDAFLND
+119 LPPTPAEMEAFLSD
-133 PSADAYEQ
+133 PSSDAYEQ

-184 RDYVIRALNADKPY
+184 RDYVIRALNTDKPY
-198 SRFIREQIAGDV
+198 GRFIREQIAGDV
-210 LWPDTEDGITAT
+210 LWPDTEDGVTAT

-243 DGKIARLLDRDDM
+243 DGKIARMLDRDDM

-262 TFNSATVQC
+262 TFNSSTVQC

-277 KFDPVRSE
+277 KFDPIRSE

-301 RKFDVD
+301 RKFDAD

-315 SLEARKAQLMQEKK
+315 ALEARKAELQGRKK
-329 ALDEEMIRQ
+329 ALDDEMARL

-344 LLERRVAA
+344 LLDRRIAT

-358 EPVRPEMGWHSAIQS
+358 EPSRPEMGWHSPIQS
-373 KPEVVQWVQVDLGR
+373 SPDGVQWVQVDLGQP
-387 SVEIHRLLYA
+387 VEIHRVLYA

-411 FPLRY
+411 FPPRY
-416 RVELSDDPEFKAGVQ
+416 RVELSDDAEFKTGV
-431 RVEDQT
+431 RSLEDQT
-437 GVDLPNPGVT
+437 SADLPNPGT
-447 PREVTVAGL
+447 KPREVSVPGL

-462 VTATRLAAR
+462 FTATRLAHR
-471 MNDFIFALSELEV
+471 MKDYIFALSEVEV
-484 LDAQGSNLALGAPVS
+484 FDAEGVNRALGATVT
-499 ASDSIEAAPRWG
+499 AQGSIEAAPRWG

-522 RTQAAAGEALDRLR
+522 RTESATGEALVRLR
-536 KDRKALEGLPA
+536 KERQALEAQPALKDSLAGLAPLRTDLDSVMRDIAGLP
-547 LAASVARLT
+547 
-556 PLRSELEGV
+556 P
-565 SREIST
+565 
-571 LPMQRV
+571 QRV

-604 WLARGDVRKPGHEV
+604 LLARGDVRKPGVEV
-618 TPGVPRSL
+618 VPGVPRSL
-626 GLSRGLEVDPAL
+626 GLGRALEVDPTL
-638 PEGQRR
+638 PEGRRR
-644 VALAEWIADPG
+644 VALAEWIADPA

-682 FGRMGTAPSHPELLD
+682 FGRMGNSPSHPELLD

-706 GQSLKSLHRLL
+706 GQSLKSLHRLI
-717 VTSRTYRQSSV
+717 VTSRTYRQGSV
-728 IANPETHPGMAR
+728 VVNPETHPGMAR
-740 DSDNRLLGRMNRRKL
+740 DSDNRLLWRMNRRKL

-853 HKLAVSMSR
+853 QKLAVAMSR
-862 HWAVRLER
+862 HWAARLQR
-870 EAPTIPERVSLG
+870 ETPAVPEQVALAMRLALGRAPSP
-882 MRWAFGRRPTA
+882 A
-893 EESEALVR
+893 ESEALVG
-901 HTEQHGL
+901 HTVQHGL

-914 MLNLN
+914 VLNLN

>member
-1 ACGGR
+1 
-6 DGEIRCLVMRIPRF
+6 MRISRF
-20 VPCSVRAWG
+20 LPCLFRAWG
-29 VALATVFGACLPG
+29 LALAAVFWAGLPG
-42 DVSGAVATNGLHWSY
+42 NVSGAGATNGVHWSY
-57 RPLLSPQV
+57 RPLLSQQV
-65 PEVSTPVVAGA
+65 PEVSSSVNEGA
-76 PVGSVSHPVDRF
+76 SVGSVSHPIDRF
-88 IRDRLQREG
+88 ILDRLQRDG
-97 IPPAPEADRRTLLRR
+97 IPPTPEADRRTLLRR
-112 VSLDLTG
+112 VSFDLTG
-119 LPPTPAEMDAFLND
+119 LPPTPAEMEAFLND
-133 PSADAYEQ
+133 PSPDAYEQ
-141 CVDRLLASPRH
+141 FVDRLLASPRH

-237 VPESKT
+237 VPETKT
-243 DGKIARLLDRDDM
+243 DGKIARMLDRDDM

-262 TFNSATVQC
+262 TFNSTTVQC

-315 SLEARKAQLMQEKK
+315 ALEARKTQLMQEKK
-329 ALDEEMIRQ
+329 TLDEEMIRQ

-344 LLERRVAA
+344 LLERRIAA
-352 AEAGSK
+352 AEAGAK
-358 EPVRPEMGWHSAIQS
+358 EPSRPEMGWHSAIQS
-373 KPEVVQWVQVDLGR
+373 KADVVQWVQVDLGQ
-387 SVEIHRLLYA
+387 SAEIHRLLYA
-397 GCHDDF
+397 GCHDDY

-416 RVELSDDPEFKAGVQ
+416 RVELSDDPEFKTGVQ
-431 RVEDQT
+431 RLEDQT
-437 GVDLPNPGVT
+437 GADLPNPGVT

-462 VTATRLAAR
+462 VTATRLGPR

-484 LDAQGSNLALGAPVS
+484 FDAKGVNRALGAPVS

-522 RTQAAAGEALDRLR
+522 RTQSEAGEALDRLR

-556 PLRSELEGV
+556 PIRSELDRVTQEV
-565 SREIST
+565 ST

-604 WLARGDVRKPGHEV
+604 LLARGDVRKPGNEV

-626 GLSRGLEVDPAL
+626 GLSRGLQVDPAL

-644 VALAEWIADPG
+644 VALAEWIADPA

-706 GQSLKSLHRLL
+706 GQSLKSLHRLI

-728 IANPETHPGMAR
+728 VPNPETHPGMAR
-740 DSDNRLLGRMNRRKL
+740 DSDNRLLWRMNRRKL

-862 HWAVRLER
+862 HWAARLER
-870 EAPTIPERVSLG
+870 EAQTTPERVSLG
-882 MRWAFGRRPTA
+882 MRLALGRGPTPD
-893 EESEALVR
+893 ESEALVR

-914 MLNLN
+914 LLNLN

>member
-1 ACGGR
+1 MR
-6 DGEIRCLVMRIPRF
+6 TSRFLPCLF
-20 VPCSVRAWG
+20 RAWG
-29 VALATVFGACLPG
+29 LALAAVFWAGLPG
-42 DVSGAVATNGLHWSY
+42 NVSGAGATNGVHWSY
-57 RPLLSPQV
+57 RPLLSQQV
-65 PEVSTPVVAGA
+65 PEVSSSVNGGA
-76 PVGSVSHPVDRF
+76 SVGSVLHPIDRF
-88 IRDRLQREG
+88 ILDRLQRDG
-97 IPPAPEADRRTLLRR
+97 IPPTPEADRRTLLRR
-112 VSLDLTG
+112 VSFDLTG
-119 LPPTPAEMDAFLND
+119 LPPTLAEMEAFLND
-133 PSADAYEQ
+133 PSPDAYEQ
-141 CVDRLLASPRH
+141 CGDRLLASPRH

-237 VPESKT
+237 VPETKT
-243 DGKIARLLDRDDM
+243 DGKIARMLDRDDM

-262 TFNSATVQC
+262 TFNSTTVQC

-315 SLEARKAQLMQEKK
+315 ALEARKTQLMQEKK
-329 ALDEEMIRQ
+329 TLDEEMIRQ

-344 LLERRVAA
+344 LLERRIAA
-352 AEAGSK
+352 AEAGAK
-358 EPVRPEMGWHSAIQS
+358 EPSRPEMGWHSAIQS
-373 KPEVVQWVQVDLGR
+373 KADVVQWVQVDLGQ
-387 SVEIHRLLYA
+387 SAEIHRLLYA
-397 GCHDDF
+397 GCHDDY

-416 RVELSDDPEFKAGVQ
+416 RVELSDDPEFKTGVQ
-431 RVEDQT
+431 RLEDQT
-437 GVDLPNPGVT
+437 GADLPNPGVT

-462 VTATRLAAR
+462 VTATRLAPR

-484 LDAQGSNLALGAPVS
+484 FDAKGVNRALGAPVS

-522 RTQAAAGEALDRLR
+522 RTQSEAGEALDRLR

-556 PLRSELEGV
+556 PIRSELDRVTQEV
-565 SREIST
+565 ST

-604 WLARGDVRKPGHEV
+604 LLARGDVRKPGNEV

-626 GLSRGLEVDPAL
+626 GLSRGLQVDPAL

-644 VALAEWIADPG
+644 VALAEWIADPA

-706 GQSLKSLHRLL
+706 GQSLKSLHRLI

-728 IANPETHPGMAR
+728 VPNPETHPGMAR
-740 DSDNRLLGRMNRRKL
+740 DSDNRLLWRMNRRKL

-862 HWAVRLER
+862 HWAARLER
-870 EAPTIPERVSLG
+870 EAQTTPERVSLG
-882 MRWAFGRRPTA
+882 MRLSLGRGPTPD
-893 EESEALVR
+893 ESEALVR
-901 HTEQHGL
+901 HAEQHGL

-914 MLNLN
+914 LLNLN